1 MTHTERRTGV
11 IHTQRLTRHFVT
23 KKEVVEAVKGV
34 DIDVAAGELV
44 AFLGPNGAG
53 KSTTLRMLTT
63 LLPPTSGS
71 AWVAGASITTEPAV
85 VRSRIGYIGQGDGA
99 GHSFR
104 VMDELVMQGRFYG
117 MNSADSLAR
126 AKELSRTLDL
136 TALEKRRVSTLSGGQ
151 RRRLDIALGLMHS
164 PALLFLDEPSTGMDP
179 HNRANLWD
187 HINRLRERQETTI
200 VLTTHYL
207 EEADSY
213 AERLL
218 VIDHGVIIAND
229 TAANLKATL
238 AGDRITVTV
247 DGAHASA
254 ASAVLAE
261 RGTDLASFAS
271 IRAEGGRHRAQT
283 DGQSPPP
290 TRIDASGDVTISG
303 RFEQG
308 TRALP
313 WVLRELDHAGVAVRA
328 ADVRVP
334 TLDDVF
340 LSLTGRS
347 LREEEV
353 AA

>member
-1 MTHTERRTGV
+1 MIHTE
-11 IHTQRLTRHFVT
+11 RLTRHFVS
-23 KKEVVEAVKGV
+23 KKETVEAVKGV
-34 DIDVAAGELV
+34 DIDVSAGELV

-63 LLPPTSGS
+63 LLPPTSGA
-71 AWVAGASITTEPAV
+71 AWVAGASITTEAAL

-117 MNSADSLAR
+117 MNGSDSLAR
-126 AKELSRTLDL
+126 ARELAKTLDL
-136 TALEKRRVSTLSGGQ
+136 TSLEKRRVSTLSGGQ

-164 PALLFLDEPSTGMDP
+164 PGLLFLDEPSTGMDP
-179 HNRANLWD
+179 HNRANLWE
-187 HINRLRERQETTI
+187 HINRLRDRQETTI

-207 EEADSY
+207 EEADSH
-213 AERLL
+213 AERVL
-218 VIDHGVIIAND
+218 VIDHGEIIAND

-238 AGDRITVTV
+238 AGDRIVITI
-247 DGAHASA
+247 DGNDLAPTA
-254 ASAVLAE
+254 AVVAT
-261 RGTDLASFAS
+261 RGTDLITSNGS
-271 IRAEGGRHRAQT
+271 RE
-283 DGQSPPP
+283 
-290 TRIDASGDVTISG
+290 VTIAG

-308 TRALP
+308 TRTLP
-313 WVLRELDHAGVAVRA
+313 WLLRELDHAGVDVRA

-347 LREEEV
+347 LREESEV

>member
-1 MTHTERRTGV
+1 VTEMIDPMIHTEK
-11 IHTQRLTRHFVT
+11 LTRHFVS
-23 KKEVVEAVKGV
+23 KKETVEAVKGV
-34 DIDVAAGELV
+34 DIDVAPGELV

-63 LLPPTSGS
+63 LLPPTSGK

-104 VMDELVMQGRFYG
+104 VMDELVYQGRFYG
-117 MNSADSLAR
+117 MNSSDSLAR
-126 AKELSRTLDL
+126 AQELVKTLDL
-136 TALEKRRVSTLSGGQ
+136 TSLERRKVSTLSGGQ

-164 PALLFLDEPSTGMDP
+164 PRLIFLDEPSTGMDP

-187 HINRLRERQETTI
+187 HINGLRERQETTI

-213 AERLL
+213 AERVL
-218 VIDHGVIIAND
+218 VIDHGEIIAND
-229 TAANLKATL
+229 TAGNLKATL
-238 AGDRITVTV
+238 AGDRIMITV
-247 DGAHASA
+247 DGASAPTASA
-254 ASAVLAE
+254 LVAE
-261 RGTDLASFAS
+261 RGSELTTSNGS
-271 IRAEGGRHRAQT
+271 RE
-283 DGQSPPP
+283 
-290 TRIDASGDVTISG
+290 VTIAG
-303 RFEQG
+303 RFDQG

-313 WVLRELDHAGVAVRA
+313 WLLRELDHAGVEVRA

-347 LREEEV
+347 LREESEAV
-353 AA
+353 TS

>member
-1 MTHTERRTGV
+1 MTGMIDPMIHTEK
-11 IHTQRLTRHFVT
+11 LTRHFVT
-23 KKEVVEAVKGV
+23 KKETVEAVKGV
-34 DIDVAAGELV
+34 DIDVAPGELV

-63 LLPPTSGS
+63 LLPPTSGK

-104 VMDELVMQGRFYG
+104 VMDELVYQGRFYG
-117 MNSADSLAR
+117 MNSSDSLAR
-126 AKELSRTLDL
+126 AQELTKTLDL
-136 TALEKRRVSTLSGGQ
+136 TSLEKRKVSTLSGGQ

-164 PALLFLDEPSTGMDP
+164 PRLIFLDEPSTGMDP

-187 HINRLRERQETTI
+187 HISGLRERQETTI

-213 AERLL
+213 AERVL
-218 VIDHGVIIAND
+218 VIDHGEIIAND
-229 TAANLKATL
+229 TADNLKATL
-238 AGDRITVTV
+238 AGDRILITV
-247 DGAHASA
+247 DGASARTASA
-254 ASAVLAE
+254 LVAE
-261 RGTDLASFAS
+261 RGSELTTSNGS
-271 IRAEGGRHRAQT
+271 RE
-283 DGQSPPP
+283 
-290 TRIDASGDVTISG
+290 VTIAG
-303 RFEQG
+303 RFDQG

-313 WVLRELDHAGVAVRA
+313 WLLRELDHAGVEVRA

-347 LREEEV
+347 LREESEV

>member
-1 MTHTERRTGV
+1 VTEMIDPMIHTEK
-11 IHTQRLTRHFVT
+11 LTRHFVS
-23 KKEVVEAVKGV
+23 KKETVEAVKGV
-34 DIDVAAGELV
+34 DIDVAPGELV

-63 LLPPTSGS
+63 LLPPTSGK

-104 VMDELVMQGRFYG
+104 VMDELVYQGRFYG
-117 MNSADSLAR
+117 MNSSDSLAR
-126 AKELSRTLDL
+126 AQELTKTLDL
-136 TALEKRRVSTLSGGQ
+136 TSLERRKVSTLSGGQ
-151 RRRLDIALGLMHS
+151 RRRLDIALGLMHR
-164 PALLFLDEPSTGMDP
+164 PRLIFLDEPSTGMDP

-187 HINRLRERQETTI
+187 HINGLRERQETTI

-213 AERLL
+213 AERVL
-218 VIDHGVIIAND
+218 VIDHGEIIAND
-229 TAANLKATL
+229 TADNLKATL
-238 AGDRITVTV
+238 AGDRIMITV
-247 DGAHASA
+247 DGASAPTASA
-254 ASAVLAE
+254 LVAE
-261 RGTDLASFAS
+261 RGSELTTSNGS
-271 IRAEGGRHRAQT
+271 RE
-283 DGQSPPP
+283 
-290 TRIDASGDVTISG
+290 VTIAG
-303 RFEQG
+303 RFDQG

-313 WVLRELDHAGVAVRA
+313 WLLRELDHAGVEVRA

-347 LREEEV
+347 LREESEAV
-353 AA
+353 TS